1 MLPAVLKLLTPSV
14 VKGIMDYV
22 FKKNDL
28 DYKMEKLIERVEKLE
43 EDSHPPKKWGA
54 MIEGLKQ
61 EIKQM
66 KEQK

>member
-1 MLPAVLKLLTPSV
+1 MLPVVLRLLTPSV

-43 EDSHPPKKWGA
+43 EDSHPPKKWGV
-54 MIEGLKQ
+54 MIESLKE
-61 EIKQM
+61 EITQM